1 MKVTI
6 EIHDIKTAC
15 DALNNSVIAYG
26 SAIRSVI
33 LGCDVPK
40 VLEPL
45 KELDEHYLKQRYDC
59 VASIY
64 KQLEDIERKQ
74 NH

>member
-6 EIHDIKTAC
+6 EIPDITTAC
-15 DALNNSVIAYG
+15 CALNNAVLAYG
-26 SAIRSVI
+26 NVCRKII
-33 LGCDVPK
+33 LGCDVPQI
-40 VLEPL
+40 LEPL

-64 KQLEDIERKQ
+64 KQLEEIERKQ